1 VQISLELPLV
11 KFTVP
16 AVLLIVKFTVICFS
30 SSNLLFLQFNN
41 WLKLYN
47 DASKHMTLL
56 QMHGRN
62 PEPSKSEKE
71 QAPWA
76 VRYYEARTMDRGQ
89 DEQQKTS
96 QWTVKRL
103 TQLLFPCEV
112 AHGLACEDGARRCGT
127 HNTRRRTH
135 AAQAPFFFNFLGVA
149 FFFR

>member
-1 VQISLELPLV
+1 
-11 KFTVP
+11 
-16 AVLLIVKFTVICFS
+16 
-30 SSNLLFLQFNN
+30 
-41 WLKLYN
+41 
-47 DASKHMTLL
+47 MTLL

-112 AHGLACEDGARRCGT
+112 AHGLACEDGARRCT
-127 HNTRRRTH
+127 HTH
-135 AAQAPFFFNFLGVA
+135 TIQEGALTQHKRLSLISWACFVLRSSISELSLPFSWSKVPLTSFCPLSGYILIA
-149 FFFR
+149 

>member
-1 VQISLELPLV
+1 MIHQS
-11 KFTVP
+11 
-16 AVLLIVKFTVICFS
+16 
-30 SSNLLFLQFNN
+30 
-41 WLKLYN
+41 
-47 DASKHMTLL
+47 MTLL

-76 VRYYEARTMDRGQ
+76 VRYYEARTMDIGQ

-127 HNTRRRTH
+127 HNDTIQEGALTQHKRLSLIS
-135 AAQAPFFFNFLGVA
+135 LGLLCLQIINKWA
-149 FFFR
+149 